1 MCADP
6 NAESFTTPLGPWPAA
21 VNATGWRYDPTGF
34 AQSQLF
40 LALAGATQ
48 IQPVHFGVQST
59 VPQST
64 ASWEEFCVLR
74 GVGPAGD
81 LVPGCDSGLNT
92 SSPRA
97 CYERCTACSKCEWW
111 QREANGRCW
120 LKGTNVTLEFGGG
133 SGEATGARNCSSAA
147 QDLRA
152 EIFPVTGLL
161 VHTTAVS
168 WALFVENAA
177 STAVSLST
185 GMISAI
191 IQNATQGDRNVTTRV
206 QYTVHAPANHSVVV
220 SQGLDPTTFIV
231 TTTGTVEAVGI
242 VLQPYSLATL
252 RWAE

>member
-1 MCADP
+1 
-6 NAESFTTPLGPWPAA
+6 
-21 VNATGWRYDPTGF
+21 
-34 AQSQLF
+34 
-40 LALAGATQ
+40 
-48 IQPVHFGVQST
+48 
-59 VPQST
+59 
-64 ASWEEFCVLR
+64 
-74 GVGPAGD
+74 
-81 LVPGCDSGLNT
+81 
-92 SSPRA
+92 
-97 CYERCTACSKCEWW
+97 
-111 QREANGRCW
+111 